1 MNMGDSGPGRS
12 KNVISVEIV
21 ADDEHTVAVLPVN
34 GITTCT
40 LPVFGIASRND
51 FINCGSAL

>member
-12 KNVISVEIV
+12 RKVISVEIV
-21 ADDEHTVAVLPVN
+21 AEAEHTEAIPPVN

-40 LPVFGIASRND
+40 LPAFGIASRND
-51 FINCGSAL
+51 LIS